1 MNEFASRLRELRI
14 KNGLTQTDIAKELG
28 VTQNAIYRYE
38 AGLSWPNMETLIFF
52 ADKYKCSAD
61 YLLGRTDVMGTPQ
74 RITVYPKENMDL
86 SEIQKM
92 INDYINKED
101 EKKEDEK
108 GKRKGSR

>member
-1 MNEFASRLRELRI
+1 
-14 KNGLTQTDIAKELG
+14 
-28 VTQNAIYRYE
+28 
-38 AGLSWPNMETLIFF
+38 
-52 ADKYKCSAD
+52 
-61 YLLGRTDVMGTPQ
+61 MGTPQ

-108 GKRKGSR
+108 VKERGVDEKGSHLRKILFRRSD